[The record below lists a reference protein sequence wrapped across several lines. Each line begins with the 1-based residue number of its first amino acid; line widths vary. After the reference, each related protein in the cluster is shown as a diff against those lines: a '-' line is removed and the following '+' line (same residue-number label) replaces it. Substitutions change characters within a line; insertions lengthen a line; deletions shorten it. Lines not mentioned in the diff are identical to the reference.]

1 MDPFLNRPGDYVA
14 GAWAVA
20 PAPDDELIIE
30 SPADLSDTVG
40 VHPVSL
46 ARVDDAVSAARAAQP
61 GWYAAGTDA
70 REAALRRYQER
81 LRAHREVLI
90 DTLAREAGK
99 ARWDAESEVN
109 AMIAKVDLVLGEG
122 AAWTADRH
130 LPELP
135 GAIRWRPH
143 GVLAVVG
150 PFNFPGHLP
159 NGQILPALFLGN
171 AVVFKPSEKTPNTAA
186 LMARC
191 FDEAGLPPGAFNLVH
206 GGAPT
211 SERLTT
217 HEGIDGI
224 LFTGSAAVGTRIAQA
239 NAHRP
244 GCLVALELGGK
255 NASLVLADADLDHAA
270 EQIGFAAYAT
280 TGQRCTATSRV
291 YVARQVADA
300 LVDRL
305 AANARQRKVGHPLD
319 PDVFMGPLITDA
331 SRTALLAAQARA
343 VATGFEPL
351 EPGGAVEVPGRRG
364 HYVRPA
370 VHRAPRPDIHVP
382 GYTHDELF
390 GPDVA
395 VYAVDGLDE
404 AIALTN
410 ATRYGLVASVFT
422 RDAAAFDHAAA
433 ALRVGVV
440 HWNRSSAGAS
450 GRLPFGGIKDSGN
463 HRPAGILAGLLCA
476 YPQAVLGRNGT

>member
-1 MDPFLNRPGDYVA
+1 MDPFLIRPGDYVA
-14 GAWAVA
+14 GAWAA
-20 PAPDDELIIE
+20 ASAPDDELRIA

-46 ARVDDAVSAARAAQP
+46 AHVDGAVSAARAAQP
-61 GWYAAGTDA
+61 GWYAAGADA

-109 AMIAKVDLVLGEG
+109 AMIAKVDLVVGEG

-130 LPELP
+130 IADLP

-159 NGQILPALFLGN
+159 NGQILPALLLGN

-191 FDEAGLPPGAFNLVH
+191 FDEAGLPRGAFNLVQ
-206 GGAPT
+206 GGTPT
-211 SERLTT
+211 AERLTT

-255 NASLVLADADLDHAA
+255 NASLVLADADLDRAA

-300 LVDRL
+300 LVERI

-331 SRTALLAAQARA
+331 SRTALLDAQARA
-343 VATGFEPL
+343 VAAGFEPV
-351 EPGGAVEVPGRRG
+351 EPGGAVEVAGRRG

-370 VHRAPRPDIHVP
+370 VHRAPRADAHVP
-382 GYTHDELF
+382 RYTHDELF